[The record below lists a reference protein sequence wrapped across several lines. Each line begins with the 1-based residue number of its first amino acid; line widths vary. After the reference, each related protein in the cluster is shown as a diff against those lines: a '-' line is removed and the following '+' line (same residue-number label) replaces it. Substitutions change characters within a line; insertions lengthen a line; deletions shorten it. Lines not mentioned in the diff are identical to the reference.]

1 MCGEIIMMSYKN
13 AVILMA
19 YGGAESVDEIPAYL
33 RHIRA
38 HYSRMTGGGEPTR
51 EEVEDLVRRY
61 RAIGGYSPLLRIVR
75 SLSQKLETHL
85 NEQGYQLRVYYGMKH
100 SKPFIQEVFEAVIN
114 DEVENLLG
122 IVLAPH
128 YSTMSVRGY
137 HEALVEANK
146 THGGRVHLTLVDSW
160 HLNPTYID
168 RLAHRIEQTRET
180 KFNPSRKVFYLFT
193 AHSLPEKITEWG
205 DPYPAQLH
213 QTVEALASKLNLKA
227 GEYGFAYQSASSHGE
242 PWLGPSV
249 EEKLEQLRAQD
260 WRNVLVAPIGFVS
273 DHLEIL
279 YDIDIELTQKAS
291 ELGLTL
297 ERIESFNDSDDF
309 VEVLASVIAES
320 GFKAQLKQQ
329 SVA

>member
-1 MCGEIIMMSYKN
+1 MSYKS

-33 RHIRA
+33 GHIRA
-38 HYSRMTGGGEPTR
+38 HYSRMTGGGAPTR

-61 RAIGGYSPLLRIVR
+61 RAIGGYSPLLRIVS
-75 SLSQKLETHL
+75 SLSQKLEAHL
-85 NEQGYQLRVYYGMKH
+85 DKQGYQLRVYYGMKH
-100 SKPFIQEVFEAVIN
+100 SKPFIQEVFDTIVN
-114 DEVENLLG
+114 DGVENLLG

-146 THGGRVHLTLVDSW
+146 KHGGRVHLTLVDSW

-168 RLAHRIEQTRET
+168 RLAHRIVHTRET
-180 KFNPSRKVFYLFT
+180 KFNPSSKVFHLFT

-205 DPYPAQLH
+205 DPYPAQLN
-213 QTVEALASKLNLKA
+213 QTVEALATKLNLRA

-249 EEKLEQLRAQD
+249 EDKLEQLRAQG
-260 WRNVLVAPIGFVS
+260 WGNVLVAPIGFVS

-279 YDIDIELTQKAS
+279 YDIDVELRQKAS
-291 ELGLTL
+291 ELGLKL

-309 VEVLASVIAES
+309 IEVLTSVIAES
-320 GFKAQLKQQ
+320 DFKPPLKQR